1 MHLRST
7 CLGLILAVAV
17 FVALPGS
24 AAQSPAAGV
33 PDLSGRWRLDSTLSD
48 KEPPY
53 TPTPSANSAA
63 QKEAEAAKAGPPGTG
78 GGRGGEGGG
87 HARGAHPATAPTVDD
102 DPRGARQ
109 DKPAAELVVTQTEP
123 EIVVEEKP
131 GTIRRYYPNGRTYK
145 ADEGQS
151 EIKSQW
157 RDGRLVFEKK
167 GQQGWRLTETWQVA
181 PDRSRLT
188 IEMHLEGGHRPKTNV
203 KRVYQRVE
211 PTP

>member
-1 MHLRST
+1 M
-7 CLGLILAVAV
+7 
-17 FVALPGS
+17 
-24 AAQSPAAGV
+24 
-33 PDLSGRWRLDSTLSD
+33 PDLSGRWRLDTAASD

-53 TPTPSANSAA
+53 TPTAVR
-63 QKEAEAAKAGPPGTG
+63 GPRGSEG
-78 GGRGGEGGG
+78 RRGGEGRPSR
-87 HARGAHPATAPTVDD
+87 RGRRRAEGAAATPGPRIPRTAPAVDD

-109 DKPAAELVVTQTEP
+109 DKPAAELTVTQTEP

-131 GTIRRYYPNGRTYK
+131 GTTRRFYPNGRTYK

-151 EIKSQW
+151 EVKSQW

-188 IEMHLEGGHRPKTNV
+188 VEMHLEGGDRPKTNV
-203 KRVYQRVE
+203 KRVYLRVE